1 MAQRWLRLPARFA
14 AAGSLFRIRGTDST
28 SAGTRSPA
36 APFTRTPVVTF
47 RSPGGA
53 ASSQGFPGPATSEA
67 AFNLASGQQTM
78 KVGKYK
84 GKTFTEIYAQDPQYC
99 RTGEKTTDSLKI
111 FAAFVQHRW
120 LLAIRDLFR
129 ESRPNSLRS
138 HRFAVTGQP
147 DDMSRELLESF
158 IRVLGGEARQ
168 PPKHS
173 EAECFSLFS
182 VAPSSKPPAT
192 GVVVAGSTLY
202 GGKPVQQS
210 SKLEKAAAGGIPV
223 LTLEDLRNLAIQAPE
238 DVFIESVGLV
248 FDFLD
253 DTWSLQRA
261 SMQGSEESSSSDA
274 DSVENFDRSSKPLR
288 QPAVA
293 RLQSHSSDSDSS
305 AEVQRAIDEDS
316 SESSSDS
323 ISQANSR
330 ARTAQ
335 SPPVSKASSPA
346 RTAQSPSSPHV
357 EVEKRSDHDK
367 ETDGPAPT
375 PPEQASGWSQ
385 RAASVMLPASG
396 APTVDVTQGHA
407 QREEVPQVAGV
418 RDAVPDVAEAKGSL
432 LSRQREQRL
441 QTRRLEAA
449 LWNSLCME
457 DKDKLQNML
466 QVIEDSKSQLRRSS
480 AEEVDLQSVLD
491 NKAATVQAAWLK
503 KHVRILTSIAASRSA
518 SASWLGAAFE
528 LAHHAGSELSD
539 FLLPAELMRIYDIL
553 EGKGP
558 YGSTYSFLL
567 TVVILVNIASFM
579 LSTEPSMAEHQPLF
593 DRIEMVTVCIF
604 TFEYVLRF
612 STRAGSCLARI
623 TWVFTD
629 FFSIVD
635 LVSIMPFYVDILI
648 PGRQNYLAT
657 QWVRVVRLLRL
668 LPALPYDVIWK
679 KSYKLLMASGFAGCT
694 VWVICAA
701 LYYWFEKDNAD
712 MIYCPDEDG
721 KKEGLCW
728 NRFHSIPA
736 AMYYSL
742 LNFFGE
748 FPLADKHSLGGRFV
762 GGFIQVMG
770 AAVMAIPAGALGNA
784 FSEVDASGVVDAD
797 DVVADASRKAEVV
810 RCLDGEREVRTYR
823 IADVTIDMA
832 DLWFSLLAFLVTTS
846 SAHFILGTV
855 HNLPV
860 KLDELF
866 FLLYAFDV
874 LATLIFCV
882 GSSTSSGHL
891 LVLKT
896 AVLDMAMAVDGSG
909 IPRAAAAQDL
919 LGQGTFSVLAE
930 RFRPCRWL
938 ECGATSCQLCL
949 SPPSERYIGAFG
961 TFKSILYQSRSVLFV
976 TGGAAA
982 VLWVIFSTLMYY
994 AERYNPDPDMAGHY
1008 SSVATSMWVTLLN
1021 LSGEAPLCE
1030 YTPVG
1035 KFISALMGLIGVGF
1049 VTIPMGLL
1057 GSGFQDYLE
1066 QEDGHTSFSRQVE
1079 LFELC
1084 EDDDDAVA
1092 KPGQAKPESEQSEH
1106 SFRQLVYKFLQG
1118 SASNQVEDLNAW
1130 EARAVY
1136 FERCIFLAIFVTVLA
1151 AIMELLLYG
1160 ETVHGFA
1167 PSGSLNRDALNFV
1180 EITATL
1186 LFTVE
1191 YGLRYYTA
1199 PEVPYWAEQGY
1210 VSDNAARFGFVTSLP
1225 ALIDLTAIAPYYLAL
1240 CGSSVADRY
1249 DGELRTPAEHRPSLI
1264 GRVFRKHAKDTPLH
1278 WPELPEEFQL
1288 AAYAAAAIWLIF
1300 SALMWL
1306 TERHDPTQVDDL
1318 TMAQR
1323 YGSMPEAMPYT
1334 LVHLTGDYPLIDY
1347 DFPAKC
1353 VLFVALLFAVGVV
1366 AVPTGLLASGF
1377 AQDNLALEPYAGT
1390 CSGLQQSR
1398 NRPST
1403 FQELTKYREE
1413 QRRLREEAATKIEK
1427 ALRQYIRRRRLRQAQ
1442 KTVLC
1447 ELKDKAFKENCL
1459 FQMHMG
1465 CTVRMILPTAPMLKR
1480 ALSKDNPYKLH
1491 MVKFLEQKTTAGR
1504 LCKKAM
1510 FLLIILNV
1518 LAVIAESMSWVKEA
1532 AGSYVLNG
1540 FELFSVLVFTF
1551 EYSANV
1557 WSAPANSRPKFQS
1570 TEHAAAGAP
1579 SRNYIC
1585 SFFGIV
1591 DLVTVAPFWIQTVMW
1606 LSGLQFNAFIFRI
1619 ARLLRI
1625 LQLEDFVESFTLLDD
1640 AWRSCRETMVA
1651 TGFMALLVWICGAVL
1666 FYEFEQAHSSL
1677 NRRFKER
1684 VWNEGQSCNGWCLQ
1698 GHCGSPGLP
1707 SLTSKVFRE
1716 EQVAFNA
1723 AVTAIE
1729 GSSVQ
1734 HVFHHHL
1741 LGRGM
1746 GDDRFYIRWKDCLFS
1761 VLCCWY
1767 RATWQL
1773 YGIPIGAVFEAFSDV
1788 LADKEDEQEELSQF
1802 LPSDVNQDPA
1812 CQDLRR
1818 RLEKA
1823 EQEARLARERELRS
1837 IDQIT
1842 RWDSSVELLRLSLD
1856 NVKAELKRL
1865 EHEAQPGRSW
1875 LHSLRERQMASSV
1888 SAASRALTG
1897 RVSEC
1902 RVRLRLVTDEVAEL
1916 KASQVQEIA
1925 DLRSSQAEELLKLE
1939 VGWTTQAM
1947 PSGLQTCWHKTRSR
1961 YSCMFGPSCEIVTA
1975 NLSMLHKSD
1984 DFFDLLPIEY
1994 PFQAPQVGIDPVAG
2008 RLLAACGS
2016 VQNLAALAIA
2026 ASQLHSFNV
2035 RPDGSYD
2042 LTVPQFALELESA
2055 EVSELLGTCR
2065 QLFEGYAQLAAL
2077 DFEAKLW
2084 CTGGN
2089 CAAHPV
2095 AVLRKST
2102 DLCQTPCRGHHD
2114 GMNRLTISDVAERS
2128 AARMCS
2134 IVASF
2139 CRSLQESQAGVSGIA
2154 GFAMQ
2159 AAAEIRIFLDHAF
2172 HVLSFLPTGLLG
2184 LQPFSE
2190 LLEHGSPAFRHVPVA
2205 GLRWDV
2211 LLHILASFGTA
2222 ERSRGLRVAEIGV
2235 EKGMTVTF
2243 LLKHEPAIV
2252 DYYLVDPWH
2261 VPGKSQ
2267 ESNDVLQSY
2276 YENLEAWS
2284 SQEPAFQR
2292 NGRKAA
2298 HILRQSSEE
2307 AAGQLGTDYFDL
2319 VFIDAE
2325 HTFEA
2330 VRRDI
2335 QVWKRRVRPGGI
2347 LAGHDFSLF
2356 HPAVSLAVL
2365 VECGPLSDDTGRFP
2379 LQSELE
2385 KPIIHLSA
2393 DSVWWVRRA

>member
-1 MAQRWLRLPARFA
+1 
-14 AAGSLFRIRGTDST
+14 
-28 SAGTRSPA
+28 
-36 APFTRTPVVTF
+36 
-47 RSPGGA
+47 
-53 ASSQGFPGPATSEA
+53 
-67 AFNLASGQQTM
+67 
-78 KVGKYK
+78 
-84 GKTFTEIYAQDPQYC
+84 
-99 RTGEKTTDSLKI
+99 
-111 FAAFVQHRW
+111 
-120 LLAIRDLFR
+120 
-129 ESRPNSLRS
+129 
-138 HRFAVTGQP
+138 
-147 DDMSRELLESF
+147 
-158 IRVLGGEARQ
+158 
-168 PPKHS
+168 
-173 EAECFSLFS
+173 
-182 VAPSSKPPAT
+182 
-192 GVVVAGSTLY
+192 
-202 GGKPVQQS
+202 
-210 SKLEKAAAGGIPV
+210 
-223 LTLEDLRNLAIQAPE
+223 
-238 DVFIESVGLV
+238 
-248 FDFLD
+248 
-253 DTWSLQRA
+253 
-261 SMQGSEESSSSDA
+261 MQGSEESSSSDA

-293 RLQSHSSDSDSS
+293 RLPSHSSDSDSS
-305 AEVQRAIDEDS
+305 AEVQRAIDEDV

-357 EVEKRSDHDK
+357 EAEKPRDRDK

-375 PPEQASGWSQ
+375 PPEQ
-385 RAASVMLPASG
+385 VLIDV
-396 APTVDVTQGHA
+396 PTVPTQSVDVTPGQT
-407 QREEVPQVAGV
+407 QREEIAGASDEPNESRPQVAGA
-418 RDAVPDVAEAKGSL
+418 RDAVPDVAEELQRPTAEDVAR
-432 LSRQREQRL
+432 RQREQRL

-466 QVIEDSKSQLRRSS
+466 QVIEDSKSQLRRSG
-480 AEEVDLQSVLD
+480 AEEVDLQSILD
-491 NKAATVQAAWLK
+491 SK
-503 KHVRILTSIAASRSA
+503 
-518 SASWLGAAFE
+518 E
-528 LAHHAGSELSD
+528 P
-539 FLLPAELMRIYDIL
+539 LLPKPRKHSMRARVYDIL

-567 TVVILVNIASFM
+567 TIVILVNIASFM

-623 TWVFTD
+623 TWVFTN

-635 LVSIMPFYVDILI
+635 LVSIMPFYADILI

-668 LPALPYDVIWK
+668 LPSLPYDVIWK

-784 FSEVDASGVVDAD
+784 FSEVVEKELSAKEQDLAGGVD
-797 DVVADASRKAEVV
+797 DESVAAQVV
-810 RCLDGEREVRTYR
+810 RCLDGEREAVRTYR
-823 IADVTIDMA
+823 VADVTVDMA
-832 DLWFSLLAFLVTTS
+832 DLWFSLLAASFS
-846 SAHFILGTV
+846 WWTV

-866 FLLYAFDV
+866 FLLYAFDI
-874 LATLIFCV
+874 LSTLVFCV
-882 GSSTSSGHL
+882 EYFFRICSARAPARYLLSGFGVVDGL
-891 LVLKT
+891 SAVLPAVSYVYPRPVFRAFTTLRVLK
-896 AVLDMAMAVDGSG
+896 L
-909 IPRAAAAQDL
+909 
-919 LGQGTFSVLAE
+919 
-930 RFRPCRWL
+930 
-938 ECGATSCQLCL
+938 
-949 SPPSERYIGAFG
+949 ERYIGAFG
-961 TFKSILYQSRSVLFV
+961 TFKNILYQSRSVLFV

-994 AERYNPDPDMAGHY
+994 AERYNPDPDMAGTLQQH
-1008 SSVATSMWVTLLN
+1008 SGAFGTVALSWSKVRWVTLLN

-1066 QEDGHTSFSRQVE
+1066 QED
-1079 LFELC
+1079 
-1084 EDDDDAVA
+1084 DDDPVA
-1092 KPGQAKPESEQSEH
+1092 KPSG
-1106 SFRQLVYKFLQG
+1106 QLVHKFLQG

-1151 AIMELLLYG
+1151 AIME
-1160 ETVHGFA
+1160 TVDGFA
-1167 PSGSLNRDALNFV
+1167 PSGSLNRDALNFI

-1186 LFTVE
+1186 LFTIE

-1249 DGELRTPAEHRPSLI
+1249 DGELRMLRIFRLLTLDKYIPSVSLI
-1264 GRVFRKHAKDTPLH
+1264 GRVFRKHSK
-1278 WPELPEEFQL
+1278 EFQL

-1318 TMAQR
+1318 TMGQR

-1377 AQDNLALEPYAGT
+1377 AQ
-1390 CSGLQQSR
+1390 
-1398 NRPST
+1398 
-1403 FQELTKYREE
+1403 ELTKYREE

-1427 ALRQYIRRRRLRQAQ
+1427 ALRQYIRRRRLRQVATRVQAQ
-1442 KTVLC
+1442 KTVLR
-1447 ELKDKAFKENCL
+1447 ELKDKAFK
-1459 FQMHMG
+1459 
-1465 CTVRMILPTAPMLKR
+1465 
-1480 ALSKDNPYKLH
+1480 DNPYKLR

-1557 WSAPANSRPKFQS
+1557 WSAPANSRYMFCR
-1570 TEHAAAGAP
+1570 
-1579 SRNYIC
+1579 RNYVC

-1606 LSGLQFNAFIFRI
+1606 LSGLQFNAFVFRI

-1666 FYEFEQAHSSL
+1666 FYEFEQDNPAMDGA
-1677 NRRFKER
+1677 FK
-1684 VWNEGQSCNGWCLQ
+1684 
-1698 GHCGSPGLP
+1698 
-1707 SLTSKVFRE
+1707 
-1716 EQVAFNA
+1716 
-1723 AVTAIE
+1723 
-1729 GSSVQ
+1729 
-1734 HVFHHHL
+1734 
-1741 LGRGM
+1741 
-1746 GDDRFYIRWKDCLFS
+1746 
-1761 VLCCWY
+1761 
-1767 RATWQL
+1767 
-1773 YGIPIGAVFEAFSDV
+1773 
-1788 LADKEDEQEELSQF
+1788 
-1802 LPSDVNQDPA
+1802 DPA

-1842 RWDSSVELLRLSLD
+1842 RWDSKRLHCEEASEGVELLRLSLD

-1865 EHEAQPGRSW
+1865 EHEAEPGRSW
-1875 LHSLRERQMASSV
+1875 LHSLRERQMASQENARLS
-1888 SAASRALTG
+1888 ASRLTTLKAQYPQ
-1897 RVSEC
+1897 R
-1902 RVRLRLVTDEVAEL
+1902 VAEM

-1939 VGWTTQAM
+1939 VDWTTQ
-1947 PSGLQTCWHKTRSR
+1947 
-1961 YSCMFGPSCEIVTA
+1961 
-1975 NLSMLHKSD
+1975 D

-1994 PFQAPQVGIDPVAG
+1994 PFQAPEVGIDPVAG
-2008 RLLAACGS
+2008 RLLRACGS
-2016 VQNLAALAIA
+2016 LQNLTALAIA

-2035 RPDGSYD
+2035 KPDGSYD
-2042 LTVPQFALELESA
+2042 LTLPQFDLELNSA

-2065 QLFEGYAQLAAL
+2065 QLFDSYAQLAAL
-2077 DFEAKLW
+2077 DFEVQLR
-2084 CTGGN
+2084 CSGESLN
-2089 CAAHPV
+2089 CAAHSM
-2095 AVLRKST
+2095 AVLRKPS
-2102 DLCQTPCRGHHD
+2102 DLCQTACHDHHYGD
-2114 GMNRLTISDVAERS
+2114 YAMNLLTISDVAERS

-2134 IVASF
+2134 VVVGF
-2139 CRSLQESQAGVSGIA
+2139 CQSLQESQAGVTGFA
-2154 GFAMQ
+2154 GFARQ

-2172 HVLSFLPTGLLG
+2172 HVLSFLPIGLRA
-2184 LQPFSE
+2184 LQPFSD

-2211 LLHILASFGTA
+2211 LLHILGSFGAA

-2243 LLKHEPAIV
+2243 LMKHEPAIV

-2267 ESNDVLQSY
+2267 ESNGVLQSY

-2284 SQEPAFQR
+2284 SEEPAFQR

-2298 HILRQSSEE
+2298 HVLRQSSEE

>member
-1 MAQRWLRLPARFA
+1 MVQDQGLSARSRNSNEDQDVSKESCTNVLECLQSKPRMTWRLRAAWLLGSLALAVCIYGPRVTPAPMLFTVFVAVALPGKRSLSCSRLGLTDAQPFLCRGHLARNLRWHLQRWRLYVKWTADRVDQDLHGVWRCVLPLSPRQALARAVRGESRSLLMYHTAASAGFLLPPEVVACSHLPEPGLRAHTVRLLKERWESEAKDPLASIPELSERSYKGTWRWGRTRASEMFARTVQPCRLRLPAARFA
-14 AAGSLFRIRGTDST
+14 AAGSLFRIRGADST
-28 SAGTRSPA
+28 SAVTRSPA
-36 APFTRTPVVTF
+36 APFTR
-47 RSPGGA
+47 SPAGQVGRGSDSSHRFPGA
-53 ASSQGFPGPATSEA
+53 ASSEA

-99 RTGEKTTDSLKI
+99 RWVCDIALTGEKTTDSLKI

-138 HRFAVTGQP
+138 HRFVLLDVKAVTGQP

-158 IRVLGGEARQ
+158 IRVLGGEVVSQ
-168 PPKHS
+168 
-173 EAECFSLFS
+173 
-182 VAPSSKPPAT
+182 VAPSSKPAAT

-238 DVFIESVGLV
+238 DFLV
-248 FDFLD
+248 LD

-293 RLQSHSSDSDSS
+293 RLPSHSSDSDSS
-305 AEVQRAIDEDS
+305 AEVQRAIDEDV

-357 EVEKRSDHDK
+357 EAEKPRDRDK

-375 PPEQASGWSQ
+375 PPEQ
-385 RAASVMLPASG
+385 VLIDV
-396 APTVDVTQGHA
+396 PTVPTQSVDVTPGQT
-407 QREEVPQVAGV
+407 QREEIAGASDEPNESRPQVAGA
-418 RDAVPDVAEAKGSL
+418 RDAVPDVAEELQRPTAEDVAR
-432 LSRQREQRL
+432 RQREQRL

-466 QVIEDSKSQLRRSS
+466 QVIEDSKSQLRRSG
-480 AEEVDLQSVLD
+480 AEEVDLQSILD
-491 NKAATVQAAWLK
+491 SK
-503 KHVRILTSIAASRSA
+503 
-518 SASWLGAAFE
+518 E
-528 LAHHAGSELSD
+528 P
-539 FLLPAELMRIYDIL
+539 LLPKPRKHSMRARVYDIL

-567 TVVILVNIASFM
+567 TIVILVNIASFM
-579 LSTEPSMAEHQPLF
+579 LSTEPSMAEHQF

-604 TFEYVLRF
+604 TFEYAIRCHLEEELQVADGKWLCRVHRLGC
-612 STRAGSCLARI
+612 RAAVMNL
-623 TWVFTD
+623 D
-629 FFSIVD
+629 PE
-635 LVSIMPFYVDILI
+635 VS
-648 PGRQNYLAT
+648 
-657 QWVRVVRLLRL
+657 
-668 LPALPYDVIWK
+668 
-679 KSYKLLMASGFAGCT
+679 S
-694 VWVICAA
+694 VICAA

-784 FSEVDASGVVDAD
+784 FSEVVEKELSAKEQDLAGGVD
-797 DVVADASRKAEVV
+797 DESVAAQVV
-810 RCLDGEREVRTYR
+810 RCLDGEREAVRTYR
-823 IADVTIDMA
+823 VADVTVDMA
-832 DLWFSLLAFLVTTS
+832 DLWFSLLAASFS
-846 SAHFILGTV
+846 WWTV

-866 FLLYAFDV
+866 FLLYAFDI
-874 LATLIFCV
+874 LSTLVFCV
-882 GSSTSSGHL
+882 WCLRKREVEYFFRICSARAPARYLLSGFG
-891 LVLKT
+891 V
-896 AVLDMAMAVDGSG
+896 VDGL
-909 IPRAAAAQDL
+909 PTPQ
-919 LGQGTFSVLAE
+919 
-930 RFRPCRWL
+930 
-938 ECGATSCQLCL
+938 
-949 SPPSERYIGAFG
+949 
-961 TFKSILYQSRSVLFV
+961 SVLFV

-994 AERYNPDPDMAGHY
+994 AERYNPDPDMAGTLQQH
-1008 SSVATSMWVTLLN
+1008 SGAFGTVALSWSKVRWVTLLN

-1030 YTPVG
+1030 YTPVLPRRKLG
-1035 KFISALMGLIGVGF
+1035 HIVAGLIGVGF

-1066 QEDGHTSFSRQVE
+1066 QED
-1079 LFELC
+1079 
-1084 EDDDDAVA
+1084 DDDPVA
-1092 KPGQAKPESEQSEH
+1092 KPSG
-1106 SFRQLVYKFLQG
+1106 QLVHKFLQG

-1151 AIMELLLYG
+1151 AIME
-1160 ETVHGFA
+1160 TVDGFA
-1167 PSGSLNRDALNFV
+1167 PSGSLNRDALNFI

-1186 LFTVE
+1186 LFTIE

-1199 PEVPYWAEQGY
+1199 
-1210 VSDNAARFGFVTSLP
+1210 
-1225 ALIDLTAIAPYYLAL
+1225 
-1240 CGSSVADRY
+1240 
-1249 DGELRTPAEHRPSLI
+1249 SLI
-1264 GRVFRKHAKDTPLH
+1264 GRVFRKHSK
-1278 WPELPEEFQL
+1278 EFQL

-1306 TERHDPTQVDDL
+1306 TVDDL
-1318 TMAQR
+1318 TMGQR
-1323 YGSMPEAMPYT
+1323 YGSMPEAMSPYT

-1353 VLFVALLFAVGVV
+1353 VLFVALLFAVV

-1377 AQDNLALEPYAGT
+1377 A
-1390 CSGLQQSR
+1390 
-1398 NRPST
+1398 
-1403 FQELTKYREE
+1403 QELTKYREE

-1427 ALRQYIRRRRLRQAQ
+1427 
-1442 KTVLC
+1442 
-1447 ELKDKAFKENCL
+1447 
-1459 FQMHMG
+1459 
-1465 CTVRMILPTAPMLKR
+1465 
-1480 ALSKDNPYKLH
+1480 DNPYKLR

-1557 WSAPANSRPKFQS
+1557 WSVLGTTSGRFISSFAILHVISVARYDLAMSSVTMGDVTFNALMRLRDEF
-1570 TEHAAAGAP
+1570 ELARGLEER
-1579 SRNYIC
+1579 RNYVC

-1591 DLVTVAPFWIQTVMW
+1591 DLVTVAPFWIQNKYGTKDNPAMD
-1606 LSGLQFNAFIFRI
+1606 GAF
-1619 ARLLRI
+1619 
-1625 LQLEDFVESFTLLDD
+1625 
-1640 AWRSCRETMVA
+1640 
-1651 TGFMALLVWICGAVL
+1651 
-1666 FYEFEQAHSSL
+1666 
-1677 NRRFKER
+1677 K
-1684 VWNEGQSCNGWCLQ
+1684 
-1698 GHCGSPGLP
+1698 
-1707 SLTSKVFRE
+1707 
-1716 EQVAFNA
+1716 
-1723 AVTAIE
+1723 
-1729 GSSVQ
+1729 
-1734 HVFHHHL
+1734 
-1741 LGRGM
+1741 
-1746 GDDRFYIRWKDCLFS
+1746 
-1761 VLCCWY
+1761 
-1767 RATWQL
+1767 
-1773 YGIPIGAVFEAFSDV
+1773 
-1788 LADKEDEQEELSQF
+1788 
-1802 LPSDVNQDPA
+1802 DPA

-1842 RWDSSVELLRLSLD
+1842 RWDSKRLHCEEASEGVELLRLSLD

-1865 EHEAQPGRSW
+1865 EHEAEPGRSW
-1875 LHSLRERQMASSV
+1875 LHSLRERQMASQENARLS
-1888 SAASRALTG
+1888 ASRLTTLKAQYPQ
-1897 RVSEC
+1897 R
-1902 RVRLRLVTDEVAEL
+1902 VAEM

-1939 VGWTTQAM
+1939 VDWTTQ
-1947 PSGLQTCWHKTRSR
+1947 
-1961 YSCMFGPSCEIVTA
+1961 
-1975 NLSMLHKSD
+1975 D

-1994 PFQAPQVGIDPVAG
+1994 PFQAPEVGIDPVAG
-2008 RLLAACGS
+2008 RLLRACGS
-2016 VQNLAALAIA
+2016 LQNLTALAIA

-2035 RPDGSYD
+2035 KPDGSYD
-2042 LTVPQFALELESA
+2042 LTLPQFDLELNSA

-2065 QLFEGYAQLAAL
+2065 QLFDSYAQLAAL
-2077 DFEAKLW
+2077 DFEVQLR
-2084 CTGGN
+2084 CSGESLN
-2089 CAAHPV
+2089 CAAHSM
-2095 AVLRKST
+2095 AVLRKPS
-2102 DLCQTPCRGHHD
+2102 DLCQTACHDHHYGD
-2114 GMNRLTISDVAERS
+2114 YAMNLLTISDVAERS

-2134 IVASF
+2134 VVVGF
-2139 CRSLQESQAGVSGIA
+2139 CQSLQESQAGVTGFA
-2154 GFAMQ
+2154 GFARQ

-2172 HVLSFLPTGLLG
+2172 HVLSFLPIGLRA
-2184 LQPFSE
+2184 LQPFSD

-2211 LLHILASFGTA
+2211 LLHILGSFGAA

-2243 LLKHEPAIV
+2243 LMKHEPAIV

-2267 ESNDVLQSY
+2267 ESNGVLQSY

-2284 SQEPAFQR
+2284 SEEPAFQR

-2298 HILRQSSEE
+2298 HVLRQSSEE

-2393 DSVWWVRRA
+2393 DSVATAMICCVIGLGKVGGVSDMKSNHSEDVRSLKQSLEETTRRSQRMTRDRDDAREQAVARQREVHDFHIALANSHRQPPAVQRQWGLGDMVR